1 MKIQKQQLLA
11 ITLLSSLLLL
21 QANLLSANAF
31 LFWGKKDKTE
41 QQETTTQPIKPNAN
55 AVQPVSDD
63 ELSSPLQAPQSPDI
77 TNAPL
82 STNEP
87 LSDEVTPA
95 EANTVPQP
103 YAEPETKVKVMSPM
117 SSETEKAGLIVEDP
131 INTNDPNAKQK
142 VYVTVDDPK
151 NPLGITK
158 SAEQLNKVSSL
169 IEAKKYTE
177 AKALI
182 EPLMNWLVDATEAH
196 INLNKT
202 LSKIPSAKVQAE
214 LEKQLALQ
222 FAIMRDKAFFNRAM
236 IALGENKPSEAVKN
250 LSRVVQSQPRSAMG
264 LKAYELL
271 QNIGFTEKIELTGQ

>member
-1 MKIQKQQLLA
+1 MTIKNQNHLLA
-11 ITLLSSLLLL
+11 LALVVALVAS
-21 QANLLSANAF
+21 QATTQTANAF
-31 LFWGKKDKTE
+31 LGFGKKHKDQPQVSQP
-41 QQETTTQPIKPNAN
+41 QQPNSG

-82 STNEP
+82 SDNQPLNEQISP
-87 LSDEVTPA
+87 E
-95 EANTVPQP
+95 EANTVPEP
-103 YAEPETKVKVMSPM
+103 YNEPETRVKVQSPV
-117 SSETEKAGLIVEDP
+117 SNETEKAGLIVEDP
-131 INTNDPNAKQK
+131 INTNDPNVKQK

-151 NPLGITK
+151 NPLGITR

-177 AKALI
+177 AKAII
-182 EPLMNWLVDATEAH
+182 EPLMSWLVDATEAH

-236 IALGENKPSEAVKN
+236 IAMGENKPSEAVKN